1 MGGQISSFCQ
11 DSVKSSNWK
20 DIFCFWEG
28 ALPVVSCRVLPPP
41 PTRRGDKR
49 TKRKSR
55 ALPRRVELWKHI
67 FTTSGLAL
75 LEGQKPLKIRERYRA
90 GWGLWN
96 HIFIT
101 SGLALLEGQKPLK
114 TKKKKK
120 NSRALPRRVG
130 ALEAHFYHFG
140 SCPPGRTKTPKDKK
154 IASATAQGGGFGSTF
169 LSLRVLPSWKDKDP

>member
-1 MGGQISSFCQ
+1 MVGVQ
-11 DSVKSSNWK
+11 DSVESSSWEDK
-20 DIFCFWEG
+20 FLRFVKTRSSLQIGRTFFCFWEG

-41 PTRRGDKR
+41 PTRRGDKK

-75 LEGQKPLKIRERYRA
+75 LEGQKPLKFRERYRA

-114 TKKKKK
+114 TKKYKKK
-120 NSRALPRRVG
+120 
-130 ALEAHFYHFG
+130 F
-140 SCPPGRTKTPKDKK
+140 
-154 IASATAQGGGFGSTF
+154 ASATTQGGGFGSTF